1 MLARY
6 SQYGFG
12 GLKISPLWRWWLCLL
27 MLSCCGVGGGGA
39 GAGAGAGVV
48 VIAALFSCVCGR
60 KVRNSNIIK
69 EIDLC

>member
-1 MLARY
+1 MLVVAV
-6 SQYGFG
+6 
-12 GLKISPLWRWWLCLL
+12 LVLVLVL
-27 MLSCCGVGGGGA
+27 
-39 GAGAGAGVV
+39 V